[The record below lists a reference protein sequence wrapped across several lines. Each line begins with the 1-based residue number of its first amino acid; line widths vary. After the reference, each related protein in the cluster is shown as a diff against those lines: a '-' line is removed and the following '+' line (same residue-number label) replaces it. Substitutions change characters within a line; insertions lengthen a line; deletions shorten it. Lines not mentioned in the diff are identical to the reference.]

1 MGYELRPRLPVYP
14 EYFMDEDAYVA
25 ASLKAKVEGLADPEG
40 YVRGGL
46 NVMPGDN
53 TDRSGA
59 ANVGELIRFLDPKVA
74 GVLDYA
80 LAGGDISPE
89 DALVLF
95 DTVGL
100 EYNAMTMVAD
110 ELRRRSVGDAVT
122 YVGKP
127 QHQLHQ
133 RVHQTLWLLR
143 VQPRLPRGTGLL
155 SAG

>member
-1 MGYELRPRLPVYP
+1 MYE
-14 EYFMDEDAYVA
+14 
-25 ASLKAKVEGLADPEG
+25 
-40 YVRGGL
+40 GGL

-53 TDRSGA
+53 TDRSNA
-59 ANVGELIRFLDPKVA
+59 ANVGELMAFLDPKVG

-110 ELRRRSVGDAVT
+110 ELRRRAVGDAVT
-122 YVGKP
+122 
-127 QHQLHQ
+127 
-133 RVHQTLWLLR
+133 
-143 VQPRLPRGTGLL
+143 
-155 SAG
+155 